1 LSAPRS
7 QKLFNPNRLFGR
19 GTESRGCEYLERFS
33 FLLCKCGLIES
44 CNFSIRIDFIA
55 PLPDYFGVM
64 LLAILPI
71 ATTFRM
77 VRQVPAG
84 AASRAPTTRLFD
96 TGTISR
102 YFSYMGLRSPGYPS
116 AFFAHFPFLFL
127 YRPNP
132 SHSTIIATVPLAA
145 DT

>member
-1 LSAPRS
+1 LLY
-7 QKLFNPNRLFGR
+7 K
-19 GTESRGCEYLERFS
+19 SR
-33 FLLCKCGLIES
+33 LIEYG
-44 CNFSIRIDFIA
+44 NFSIRIDFIA
-55 PLPDYFGVM
+55 PLPHCFGVM

-77 VRQVPAG
+77 VRQASDE

-102 YFSYMGLRSPGYPS
+102 YFSFMGLHSPGCPS

-127 YRPNP
+127 DRLNP
-132 SHSTIIATVPLAA
+132 SHPTIIATVPLAA

>member
-1 LSAPRS
+1 
-7 QKLFNPNRLFGR
+7 
-19 GTESRGCEYLERFS
+19 
-33 FLLCKCGLIES
+33 LLCKSRLIES
-44 CNFSIRIDFIA
+44 GNFSIRIDFIA

-71 ATTFRM
+71 ATTLRM

-84 AASRAPTTRLFD
+84 AASRARTTRLFD

-102 YFSYMGLRSPGYPS
+102 YFSFMGLHSPGSPS

-127 YRPNP
+127 DPPNP

-145 DT
+145 DTADT